1 METHLNLDGG
11 EEKEMVKTLKVYWE
25 GGNGFE
31 PSLSTTETN
40 GGTETADPLLSY
52 ILTFSI
58 TFL

>member
-1 METHLNLDGG
+1 LQ
-11 EEKEMVKTLKVYWE
+11 TLKVYWE